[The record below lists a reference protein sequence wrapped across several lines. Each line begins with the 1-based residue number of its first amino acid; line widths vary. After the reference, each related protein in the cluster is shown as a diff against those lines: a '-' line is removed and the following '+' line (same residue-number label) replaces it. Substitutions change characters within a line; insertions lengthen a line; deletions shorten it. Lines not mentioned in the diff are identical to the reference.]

1 MPQADNPFS
10 IFGAM
15 NWRWLFLIPI
25 IWACDDY
32 NDCGISDYSEEMYL
46 SFYSAEDSALL
57 AVQFDSIRLTYAD
70 QTRQIIEIIQ
80 PESTSNFITVYPLP
94 VDVSDTVMNYHFI
107 AGETRYH
114 LELTY
119 KSEAIIENPECG
131 PIFRLKGVKA
141 QSVEDAESTAFDQVS
156 VQVLELTK
164 LISPHVE
171 VYF

>member
-1 MPQADNPFS
+1 MPQADYPFS

-32 NDCGISDYSEEMYL
+32 NDCGISDYSEELYVA
-46 SFYSAEDSALL
+46 FYDPADNQVQE
-57 AVQFDSIRLTYAD
+57 VQFDSIRLTYSSGKRILLAGGEA
-70 QTRQIIEIIQ
+70 T
-80 PESTSNFITVYPLP
+80 TGYVLP
-94 VDVSDTVMNYHFI
+94 TDLADTVMNYLFI
-107 AGETRYH
+107 TDTEKLH

-119 KSEAIIENPECG
+119 NREAIIENPECG
-131 PIFRLKGVKA
+131 PIFRLKDVKA
-141 QSVEDAESTAFDQVS
+141 QSLERDGSTAFDSVA